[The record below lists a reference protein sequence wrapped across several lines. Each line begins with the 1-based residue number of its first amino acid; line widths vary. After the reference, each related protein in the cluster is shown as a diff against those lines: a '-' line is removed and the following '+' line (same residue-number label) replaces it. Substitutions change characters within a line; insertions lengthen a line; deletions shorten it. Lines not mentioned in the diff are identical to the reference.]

1 MGTLPRPMIFLLAT
15 LTGMVLGEQCNE
27 PSIDNGVVVGTQ
39 TLDAYFGRVSCL
51 PGFQLVGSGRI
62 KCRRGRWSPME
73 LPVCAAP
80 GSCPPLPKLPRG
92 RSVPVRGSRGA
103 AMRFK
108 CRHGYKLYG
117 ERSTFCNGDSWS
129 HKALPACVSSSC
141 DETGRMVVPYGEARA
156 LLGGAVYKYRC
167 NSGLEMDGP
176 DTVFCEGENWNSS
189 VPTCLVPPA
198 TPQLDLPELVE
209 EGEEIDIS
217 CTATD
222 GNPLPKVSLSL
233 DGTVLGS
240 SSLSFTTN
248 FVAANHHHD
257 QEIVCEASSRA
268 GVNRVTRLLHVL
280 SAPLTASV
288 DGPSILHHGK
298 DYTYTC
304 AVEGGRP
311 TPEIRWKVVDS
322 SGEERI
328 KEGEV
333 VTVRLEEGVRWVDVE
348 CFAENRQGSAS
359 GKMRGHVHFL
369 PQAVEVSSDLSA
381 STPSSSLTFTCAAF
395 KAFPA
400 PKLLWRAE
408 IAGEK
413 TIVLEEEG
421 EMTTKTEEDGTVS
434 SFASLKVE
442 VGPDA
447 QRVRAECRALDDQ
460 LGERR
465 SQWRVVPIYPPL
477 SSAKL
482 EGLHEGA
489 KLNKG
494 DVIPLSCEI
503 QFTHE
508 AEFLTW
514 MVDGEIQG
522 EDYHPVRQGDLL
534 VSSYQFLPQ
543 PGQTQVECRPNGQ
556 EELSAKVSFAISEDS
571 EEDAAKEKGDEVFWV
586 PHQSDATDYVTE
598 DEDEEMLELR
608 LAEEEF
614 RRAEMVEEVAAV
626 GRQNTD
632 FKVEEEIGSNFDHLI
647 LHSDSPSLKSLSP
660 LTFTLLVL
668 VSLLL
673 RGN

>member
-1 MGTLPRPMIFLLAT
+1 MILMIKCIT
-15 LTGMVLGEQCNE
+15 KY
-27 PSIDNGVVVGTQ
+27 VGT
-39 TLDAYFGRVSCL
+39 G
-51 PGFQLVGSGRI
+51 
-62 KCRRGRWSPME
+62 
-73 LPVCAAP
+73 
-80 GSCPPLPKLPRG
+80 
-92 RSVPVRGSRGA
+92 
-103 AMRFK
+103 
-108 CRHGYKLYG
+108 
-117 ERSTFCNGDSWS
+117 
-129 HKALPACVSSSC
+129 
-141 DETGRMVVPYGEARA
+141 
-156 LLGGAVYKYRC
+156 
-167 NSGLEMDGP
+167 
-176 DTVFCEGENWNSS
+176 
-189 VPTCLVPPA
+189 
-198 TPQLDLPELVE
+198 
-209 EGEEIDIS
+209 
-217 CTATD
+217 
-222 GNPLPKVSLSL
+222 
-233 DGTVLGS
+233 
-240 SSLSFTTN
+240 
-248 FVAANHHHD
+248 
-257 QEIVCEASSRA
+257 
-268 GVNRVTRLLHVL
+268 
-280 SAPLTASV
+280 APLTASV
-288 DGPSILHHGK
+288 DGPNILHHGK

-322 SGEERI
+322 SGEERLE
-328 KEGEV
+328 EGEV
-333 VTVRLEEGVRWVDVE
+333 VTVRLEEGLRWVDVE
-348 CFAENRQGSAS
+348 CSAENRQGSAS
-359 GKMRGHVHFL
+359 GKMRGHAHFL

-434 SFASLKVE
+434 SYASLKVE
-442 VGPDA
+442 IGADA
-447 QRVRAECRALDDQ
+447 HRVRAECRALDDQ

-465 SQWRVVPIYPPL
+465 SEWRVVPIYPPL
-477 SSAKL
+477 SMAKL

-503 QFTHE
+503 KFTHE

-522 EDYHPVRQGDLL
+522 EDYHPVRQGDML

-543 PGQTQVECRPNGQ
+543 TGQSKVECRPNGQ
-556 EELSAKVSFAISEDS
+556 EELSAKVSFAISEKES
-571 EEDAAKEKGDEVFWV
+571 EEDAAKEDKKEEEVFWV
-586 PHQSDATDYVTE
+586 PHQSDATDDYVTE
-598 DEDEEMLELR
+598 DKDEKEDEDMLELR

-647 LHSDSPSLKSLSP
+647 LRSAASSSLQSLYP
-660 LTFTLLVL
+660 LTFALLVL
-668 VSLLL
+668 VSLLQ

>member
-1 MGTLPRPMIFLLAT
+1 
-15 LTGMVLGEQCNE
+15 
-27 PSIDNGVVVGTQ
+27 
-39 TLDAYFGRVSCL
+39 
-51 PGFQLVGSGRI
+51 
-62 KCRRGRWSPME
+62 
-73 LPVCAAP
+73 
-80 GSCPPLPKLPRG
+80 
-92 RSVPVRGSRGA
+92 
-103 AMRFK
+103 
-108 CRHGYKLYG
+108 
-117 ERSTFCNGDSWS
+117 
-129 HKALPACVSSSC
+129 
-141 DETGRMVVPYGEARA
+141 MVVPYGEARP

-189 VPTCLVPPA
+189 VPTCLVVPGP
-198 TPQLDLPELVE
+198 PQLDLPELVE
-209 EGEEIDIS
+209 EGEEVDIS

-233 DGTVLGS
+233 DGKVLGS

-248 FVAANHHHD
+248 LVASDHHHD

-268 GVNRVTRLLHVL
+268 GVTRVSRRLHVL

-288 DGPSILHHGK
+288 DGPTILHHGK
-298 DYTYTC
+298 DYTHTC

-311 TPEIRWKVVDS
+311 APEIRWRVVDS
-322 SGEERI
+322 AGEERS
-328 KEGEV
+328 EQGEV
-333 VTVRLEEGVRWVDVE
+333 ITVRLEEDLRWVEVE
-348 CFAENRQGSAS
+348 CLAENRQGSAS
-359 GKMRGHVHFL
+359 GKMRGHAHFL

-381 STPSSSLTFTCAAF
+381 STPSSSLTFTCAAL

-434 SFASLKVE
+434 SFATLKVE
-442 VGPDA
+442 VGGDA
-447 QRVRAECRALDDQ
+447 QRVRAECRAVGDQ

-477 SSAKL
+477 SSAKV

-489 KLNKG
+489 KLNQG

-503 QFTHE
+503 KFTHE

-556 EELSAKVSFAISEDS
+556 EELSAKVSFAMSEAN
-571 EEDAAKEKGDEVFWV
+571 EDAAKEKEDKVFWV
-586 PHQSDATDYVTE
+586 PHQSDATDYVSE
-598 DEDEEMLELR
+598 DEDEELR
-608 LAEEEF
+608 MAEEEF
-614 RRAEMVEEVAAV
+614 SRAEMVEEVAAV
-626 GRQNTD
+626 GRQNTN
-632 FKVEEEIGSNFDHLI
+632 FKVEEEIDSTFDGLMTASLHLSSSSLTPLTCSFLI
-647 LHSDSPSLKSLSP
+647 LLSL
-660 LTFTLLVL
+660 
-668 VSLLL
+668 LLL